1 MLGCDKKGFAVAAI
15 IFSALTLSGC
25 ESPSQSTGSAM
36 PSVRSNSSST
46 GVTASSRK
54 GIKPLS
60 GGYTI
65 TDLGALPGDASS
77 EAGLGTQSYSDGLNN
92 LGQVS
97 GASSN
102 PSADVATLFS
112 NGSTTNLNTLNAS
125 VSLGNAINASGQ
137 VAGEEEN
144 PSNGIFH
151 AFLYTNGSMQDINDN
166 TLFPNGSIAY
176 GINKSGQV
184 VGQGFI
190 TNSNFHAFLYANGKM
205 TDLNPFNGFQ
215 SIARS
220 INDSGQVIGSST
232 GNNAATWLYANG
244 TLTVLSTSNSGYF
257 INNNGQI
264 VGVNSSNRGALYS
277 NGSWTDLGTLQGAT
291 STIAM
296 GINSSSQIVGTAL
309 FPVKSYHPFVPGPK
323 IAVIFTNNGPAD
335 LNKVVGSSGYSLNY
349 ATAINDSGQ
358 IAVVATNSSKQRRAL
373 LLTPK

>member
-1 MLGCDKKGFAVAAI
+1 MLGRDRNGCAVAAI
-15 IFSALTLSGC
+15 LFSALMLSGC
-25 ESPSQSTGSAM
+25 ESQSASSAI
-36 PSVRSNSSST
+36 PGLRPNSSST
-46 GVTASSRK
+46 GAAPSSRK

-65 TDLGALPGDASS
+65 TDLGALPGDAAS
-77 EAGLGTQSYSDGLNN
+77 ETGLGTQSYSDGLNN

-102 PSADVATLFS
+102 PTADVATLFS
-112 NGSTTNLNTLNAS
+112 NGSTTNLNTLNAG

-144 PSNGIFH
+144 PSGVFH

-166 TLFPNGSIAY
+166 ALFSNGSIAY

-190 TNSNFHAFLYANGKM
+190 TNSNFHAFLFSNGKM
-205 TDLNPFNGFQ
+205 TDLNPFNGYQ

-220 INDSGQVIGSST
+220 INDSGQIVGSST

-244 TLTVLSTSNSGYF
+244 NLTVLSTSNSGYF

-264 VGVNSSNRGALYS
+264 VGVNSSNHGALYS

-323 IAVIFTNNGPAD
+323 IAVIFTTSGPAD
-335 LNKVVGSSGYSLNY
+335 LNKMVGSSGYTLNY